1 MARAASGMSR
11 NVVSA
16 VAVVGLTS
24 TAMRA
29 ALGTRSWRRP
39 SRLAIT
45 SWGKKLMAKRLGLL
59 HALVPKAAR
68 IAVLV
73 NPTTATA
80 ETTLRDI
87 PEAARAIGLP
97 IQVLN
102 ASTIREIEAAFAA
115 LVRDR

>member
-29 ALGTRSWRRP
+29 ALGTRAWRSP
-39 SRLAIT
+39 SRLAINFFPQEV
-45 SWGKKLMAKRLGLL
+45 MAKRLGRL
-59 HALVPKAAR
+59 HDLVPKAAR

-87 PEAARAIGLP
+87 PEAARAIGLQ

-102 ASTIREIEAAFAA
+102 ASTIRE
-115 LVRDR
+115 